1 MDKSLALLQD
11 ILEACDRIN
20 GYTTGLDLK
29 SWENDHKTQDAVEH
43 NFDRIG
49 EALNRLDRHDPSLAG
64 KIPEMV
70 RIIDFRNFLTHQYDD
85 VDPLIVWNHIQNK
98 FPVLHATIRSL
109 VDELDPQQDPIGDS
123 EPDPTPPSFG
133 PGM

>member
-11 ILEACDRIN
+11 ILEACERIT
-20 GYTTGLDLK
+20 GYTTGHDFE
-29 SWENDHKTQDAVEH
+29 SWKNDHKTQDAVER

-49 EALNRLDRHDPSLAG
+49 EAVNRLDKHDSSLAG
-64 KIPEMV
+64 NIPEMV
-70 RIIDFRNFLTHQYDD
+70 KIIDFRNFLTHQYDD

-98 FPVLHATIRSL
+98 LPVLHSTIRGL
-109 VDELDPQQDPIGDS
+109 IAEHDS
-123 EPDPTPPSFG
+123 EQGKEVDRKPEPPPTSLG

>member
-11 ILEACDRIN
+11 ILSACERIT
-20 GYTTGLDLK
+20 GYTTGLDLE

-49 EALNRLDRHDPSLAG
+49 EALNRLDRHDSSLAG

-98 FPVLHATIRSL
+98 LPVLHTTVRNLISEL
-109 VDELDPQQDPIGDS
+109 VPKQSKDN
-123 EPDPTPPSFG
+123 EPEPRPSRG
-133 PGM
+133 PSM